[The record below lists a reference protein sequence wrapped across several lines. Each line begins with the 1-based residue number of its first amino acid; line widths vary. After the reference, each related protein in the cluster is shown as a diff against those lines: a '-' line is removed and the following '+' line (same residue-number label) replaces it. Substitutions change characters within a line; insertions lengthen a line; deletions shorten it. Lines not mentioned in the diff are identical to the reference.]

1 MTTRE
6 RLHELVD
13 ELTDEQAAI
22 LEGYAEQLLDDDEE
36 EVFTEEEIERILKQR
51 EEMKAGA
58 WVDWEDV
65 KRELNL

>member
-1 MTTRE
+1 MSTRE
-6 RLHELVD
+6 RLHEIVD
-13 ELTDEQAAI
+13 ELTEEQAAI
-22 LEGYAEQLLDDDEE
+22 LEDYAEQLLDDDE
-36 EVFTEEEIERILKQR
+36 VFTEEEIDRILKQR